1 MAKRSSARAPIII
14 RQPAAKA
21 PIIRVAG
28 PRAPGRARR
37 YARHVG
43 RAARHVGMRAL
54 EEKHTVA
61 AVGAGLALGF
71 VEREKIALP
80 AIPKLGMSG
89 TYGIGLW
96 LAGKYMRSRTMSH
109 MATGLLSI
117 AAYQLGKT
125 GEIAG
130 EVDGDG
136 RFPL

>member
-1 MAKRSSARAPIII
+1 MAKRSAARAPIII

-28 PRAPGRARR
+28 PRAPSRGR
-37 YARHVG
+37 
-43 RAARHVGMRAL
+43 RAARALGHYARRAGHKAL
-54 EEKHTVA
+54 EEKHTFA

-80 AIPKLGMSG
+80 SIPKLGMSG

-96 LAGKYMRSRTMSH
+96 LAGRYMRSRTMSH

-130 EVDGDG
+130 DVEGDG

>member
-1 MAKRSSARAPIII
+1 MAAKSAARAIVI

-21 PIIRVAG
+21 PVIRVAA
-28 PRAPGRARR
+28 PRAPAHRRAAHHAKRI
-37 YARHVG
+37 ARHVG
-43 RAARHVGMRAL
+43 SKAL

-71 VEREKIALP
+71 IEREKIALP

-89 TYGIGLW
+89 TYGIGFW
-96 LAGKYMRSRTMSH
+96 IAGKYLRSRTLSH

-130 EVDGDG
+130 DEGG